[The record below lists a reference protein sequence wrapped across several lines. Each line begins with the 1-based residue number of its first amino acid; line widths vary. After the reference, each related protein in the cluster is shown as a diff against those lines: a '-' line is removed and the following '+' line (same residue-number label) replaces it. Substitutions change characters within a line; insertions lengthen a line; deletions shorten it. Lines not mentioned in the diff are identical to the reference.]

1 MIDMSIEREIA
12 VKALLEHHKTGTW
25 PDLYLKNRLE
35 PLNRAQA
42 ALATNITYGVL
53 QNLNLI
59 DYYIAHFSSI
69 KINKIS
75 PVVLETMRTAVYQI
89 LFLDKIPDSA
99 AVNESVNYIKKSP
112 ESRASGFANAVLRT
126 IVRRKNNLPEIK
138 GKDDVET
145 LAIKYSH
152 PVWLVRK
159 FVRIFGIEEAE
170 QLLKA
175 DNESV
180 KPVIRVNTL
189 KTDVEAFI
197 KMALEVSENRFE
209 PVSGLENALY
219 VSDLASI
226 LKSSLF
232 ADGYFYVQDAASQ
245 YAVKVLEPKPGD
257 KVLDICAAPGGKSLL
272 AAQMMNNCGTV
283 ISNDIYQHKAEIISA
298 NARRYGTDII
308 EVSCSDST
316 QRREEFV
323 GSFDRIICDV
333 PCSGL
338 GIIRKKPDI
347 RFKDEST
354 IGGLRP
360 IQRKILENA
369 ASYLK
374 PGGQMIYTT
383 CTIVPEENE
392 LMLKAFLKEHE
403 DFSLVNFSING
414 EETGG
419 MITLLPHR
427 HGTDGFFIS
436 KLERRPV

>member
-175 DNESV
+175 D
-180 KPVIRVNTL
+180 
-189 KTDVEAFI
+189 
-197 KMALEVSENRFE
+197 
-209 PVSGLENALY
+209 
-219 VSDLASI
+219 
-226 LKSSLF
+226 
-232 ADGYFYVQDAASQ
+232 
-245 YAVKVLEPKPGD
+245 
-257 KVLDICAAPGGKSLL
+257 
-272 AAQMMNNCGTV
+272 
-283 ISNDIYQHKAEIISA
+283 
-298 NARRYGTDII
+298 
-308 EVSCSDST
+308 
-316 QRREEFV
+316 
-323 GSFDRIICDV
+323 
-333 PCSGL
+333 
-338 GIIRKKPDI
+338 
-347 RFKDEST
+347 
-354 IGGLRP
+354 
-360 IQRKILENA
+360 
-369 ASYLK
+369 
-374 PGGQMIYTT
+374 
-383 CTIVPEENE
+383 
-392 LMLKAFLKEHE
+392 
-403 DFSLVNFSING
+403 
-414 EETGG
+414 
-419 MITLLPHR
+419 
-427 HGTDGFFIS
+427 
-436 KLERRPV
+436 